1 MASLIF
7 RIFLDDIALKNDRP
21 YVVGGY
27 QFKFCVHFIKSVKR
41 VDDLLVSA
49 LLYVLVKIDFHFEN
63 QCNRGSWY
71 LVRGTIFDRANTP
84 DDGYDAQWPRC
95 GSPLWKP
102 YR

>member
-41 VDDLLVSA
+41 VDDLLVGA
-49 LLYVLVKIDFHFEN
+49 LLYVSVEIHFHFGS
-63 QCNRGSWY
+63 QFNRGSSR
-71 LVRGTIFDRANTP
+71 LADGTPLISQP
-84 DDGYDAQWPRC
+84 SWP
-95 GSPLWKP
+95 
-102 YR
+102 